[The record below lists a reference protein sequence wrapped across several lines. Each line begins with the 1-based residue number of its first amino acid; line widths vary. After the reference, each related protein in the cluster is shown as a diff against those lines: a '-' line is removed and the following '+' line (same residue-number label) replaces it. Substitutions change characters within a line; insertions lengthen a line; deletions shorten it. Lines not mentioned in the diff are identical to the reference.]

1 MGVRELVC
9 CFQPVLL
16 SNGDGFI
23 DAVSCHA
30 GQASLLNQTVG
41 FPVALSPYAPHPST
55 RPRGLM
61 FSWHIG
67 DRRRRTLCWEVIR
80 RLPECY
86 LTCGLDQEDGCL
98 SFHSLKSNV
107 CFAFE

>member
-16 SNGDGFI
+16 SNDDGFI

-41 FPVALSPYAPHPST
+41 FPVALSPYTPHPSA
-55 RPRGLM
+55 R
-61 FSWHIG
+61 S
-67 DRRRRTLCWEVIR
+67 
-80 RLPECY
+80 
-86 LTCGLDQEDGCL
+86 EDLIFFLGQG
-98 SFHSLKSNV
+98 
-107 CFAFE
+107 